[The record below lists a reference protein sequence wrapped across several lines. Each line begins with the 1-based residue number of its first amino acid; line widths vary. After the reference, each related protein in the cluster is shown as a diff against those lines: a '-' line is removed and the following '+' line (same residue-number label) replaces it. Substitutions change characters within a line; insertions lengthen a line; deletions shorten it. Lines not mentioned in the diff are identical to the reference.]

1 MVEIAEFLNESNML
15 EKYRIM
21 YNIYIYIYMKVS
33 CRRLCDGVPARSNQL
48 PY

>member
-21 YNIYIYIYMKVS
+21 YNVYESFCK
-33 CRRLCDGVPARSNQL
+33 RLCDSVLVRNDQL
-48 PY
+48 SYQ